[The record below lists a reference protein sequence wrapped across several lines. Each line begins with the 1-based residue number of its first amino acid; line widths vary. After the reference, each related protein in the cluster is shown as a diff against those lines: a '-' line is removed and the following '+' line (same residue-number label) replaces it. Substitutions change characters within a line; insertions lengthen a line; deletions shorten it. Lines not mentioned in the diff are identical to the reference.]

1 MMSVNKLI
9 IALLSVISIF
19 LLTISFFLDSE
30 SELYK
35 LLNLYDYGLCIFFL
49 YDFFAELRRSKNRWK
64 YFFTYGWLDLLS
76 SIPVIHE
83 LRFARAFRVFRVF
96 RIFKS
101 YKILVNFLKSNKKE
115 SFYGFSV
122 MFIILSII
130 TSSFLVLYFEHESGN
145 ITTAEETLWWSFV
158 TITTVGYGDLYPVTT
173 FGRIFASILIITGI
187 FGFGAVISYLNDL
200 VKKWR

>member
-1 MMSVNKLI
+1 M
-9 IALLSVISIF
+9 
-19 LLTISFFLDSE
+19 
-30 SELYK
+30 
-35 LLNLYDYGLCIFFL
+35 
-49 YDFFAELRRSKNRWK
+49 
-64 YFFTYGWLDLLS
+64 TYGWLDLLS

-173 FGRIFASILIITGI
+173 IGRIFASILIITGI

>member
-1 MMSVNKLI
+1 MSVNKLI

-83 LRFARAFRVFRVF
+83 LRFARAFRIFRVF

-200 VKKWR
+200 VKRWK

>member
-1 MMSVNKLI
+1 MSVNKLI